1 MDSIQN
7 IQVCVK
13 TDIGFKRE
21 KNEDSYLII
30 IEDIFLKMEKV
41 KRGDTFLLCSDGL
54 NDMLTDLEIK
64 NVLSKSYT
72 LKDKCNGLVAKALA
86 MGGKDNVTVIVF
98 QV

>member
-41 KRGDTFLLCSDGL
+41 KRGDTFLL
-54 NDMLTDLEIK
+54 
-64 NVLSKSYT
+64 
-72 LKDKCNGLVAKALA
+72 
-86 MGGKDNVTVIVF
+86 
-98 QV
+98 